1 MSHKHPLYVEKTR
14 SAQFICLEKLSE
26 NMTRPRDLWII
37 LNSLDLSIKTVET
50 LNENFVYNIFRDLYG
65 NLEISIKSYHLL

>member
-1 MSHKHPLYVEKTR
+1 
-14 SAQFICLEKLSE
+14 
-26 NMTRPRDLWII
+26 MTRPRDLSII